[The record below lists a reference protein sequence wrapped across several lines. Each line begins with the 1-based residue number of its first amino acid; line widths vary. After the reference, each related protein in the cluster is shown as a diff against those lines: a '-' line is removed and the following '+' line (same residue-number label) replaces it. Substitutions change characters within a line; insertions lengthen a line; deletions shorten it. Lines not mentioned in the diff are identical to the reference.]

1 MRLTPSHHLR
11 ELVVSLA
18 KERPDGVALCAPG
31 RPDLTFAALAHQ
43 VRTTGERLRELG
55 VGPADAVALA
65 LPSGPAL
72 ATTFLAVAGHARCV
86 PLNPAHAA
94 EEFADYLHRTAAR
107 AVVVPAGAAGTAA
120 TAAARELG
128 VRTLELVTRPGEPA
142 GVGALV
148 GQALD
153 RPAADRPGHPD
164 DVALLLFT
172 SGTIARPRM
181 VPLTH
186 TNLLTAARNTAGAL
200 RLAPNDRCL
209 NVMPLFHAHGLTS
222 TLLAS
227 LVRGASVVC
236 PPGFDAAAF
245 FDQLD
250 EFSPTWYTAVPA
262 MHRAVLDA
270 AASTGRR
277 PAAGLRFVRS
287 ASAPLPDIVLDQL
300 EGLFAA
306 PLVEGYGMTEA
317 ASLVTCNP
325 LPPGERRRGSVGLP
339 VGEPVRVLD
348 PAGRPVP
355 VGTPGEIAIRGANVT
370 AGYADDPEANAAA
383 FAHGWLRTGDYG
395 HLDEDGYLYVVG
407 RVKEIIN
414 RGGSKVSPAEV
425 DQALAGH
432 PDLAEAAAFALPHPT
447 LGEDVAVAVVPRAGA
462 SVREQEVREF
472 AARRLIAHKV
482 PGRVFV
488 VASLPRNAVGKVQ
501 RLRLTERHTPV
512 GRGPAVVTGTD
523 LERRIA
529 AIWAA
534 VLGTDRPGATENF
547 FDLGGDS
554 LRLAQV
560 AERLRVE
567 LGREVPVP
575 VLLMHPTVRG
585 LATHLS
591 GDGGADPPPVAEQRR
606 RHDGRDR
613 LLRQRRGHGA
623 AAPAGEAG

>member
-1 MRLTPSHHLR
+1 MRLTSSQHLR
-11 ELVVSLA
+11 ELVVNLA
-18 KERPDGVALCAPG
+18 REQPDGVALCAPG
-31 RPDLTFAALAHQ
+31 QPNLSFAVLAAQ
-43 VRTTGERLRELG
+43 VLATGERLRELG
-55 VGPADAVALA
+55 VGPADTVALA

-72 ATTFLAVAGHARCV
+72 ATTFLSVAGHARCM

-94 EEFADYLHRTAAR
+94 EEFSDYLRRSAAR
-107 AVVVPAGAAGTAA
+107 ALVVPAGAAGTAA

-128 VRTLELVTRPGEPA
+128 VRTLELVTRPSDPA
-142 GVGALV
+142 GVGVLV
-148 GQALD
+148 GHGVD
-153 RPAADRPGHPD
+153 RPAADRPGHAD
-164 DVALLLFT
+164 DIALLLFT

-186 TNLLTAARNTAGAL
+186 ANLLTAARNTGGAL
-200 RLAPNDRCL
+200 RLAPDDRCL

-245 FDQLD
+245 LDQLV

-270 AASTGRR
+270 AARTGRR
-277 PAAGLRFVRS
+277 PEPRLRFIRS
-287 ASAPLPDIVLDQL
+287 ASAPLPDTVLDGL
-300 EGLFAA
+300 ERLFAA
-306 PLVEGYGMTEA
+306 PVVEGYGMTEA

-325 LPPGERRRGSVGLP
+325 LPPGDRRRGSVGLP

-355 VGTPGEIAIRGANVT
+355 AGTAGEIAIRGANVT

-383 FAHGWLRTGDYG
+383 FVDGWLRTGDHGY
-395 HLDEDGYLYVVG
+395 LDGDGYLFVVA

-414 RGGSKVSPAEV
+414 RGGSKVSLAEV
-425 DQALAGH
+425 DKALADH

-447 LGEDVAVAVVPRAGA
+447 LGEDVAVAVVPRAGVT
-462 SVREQEVREF
+462 VREQEVREF

-482 PGRVFV
+482 PGRIFV
-488 VASLPRNAVGKVQ
+488 VTALPRTATGKVQ
-501 RLRLTERHTPV
+501 RLRLTERHTPA
-512 GRGPAVVTGTD
+512 GRTPAVATGSD

-529 AIWAA
+529 TVWVA
-534 VLGTDRPGATENF
+534 VLGTERPGATENF

-585 LATHLS
+585 LAEHLS
-591 GDGGADPPPVAEQRR
+591 RDGAADPPPADEQRR